1 MKDFKDQ
8 LFLGSASKTLYA
20 PGEGPEALNGISFVF
35 LFFKVP
41 PRQDLSILST
51 LSALLILFLGCRTAG
66 FLLNDLMFQLV
77 RGSCSKTSYRPMGGE
92 ACVSQNMSCERLFF
106 ILPEC
111 HKLSPII
118 DVDDAELELFDKVLV
133 DMSRSLTTCS
143 FSFSVIS
150 FPGLLD

>member
-51 LSALLILFLGCRTAG
+51 LSALLILFLGCRAG
-66 FLLNDLMFQLV
+66 FLLNDLMFQFV

-92 ACVSQNMSCERLFF
+92 DCVSQKMSCERLFF
-106 ILPEC
+106 MLPEC
-111 HKLSPII
+111 HKLSPIT
-118 DVDDAELELFDKVLV
+118 DVVDAELELFDKVLV
-133 DMSRSLTTCS
+133 DMSRSLTTFS

-150 FPGLLD
+150 FLGLLY